1 MTTPTTLDSPRCRSP
16 CRRTS
21 FGENP
26 GLRVRGYT
34 DQHRRI
40 GVGTHCIRTYRSES
54 GCGYQRALDLVGF
67 PATTAHRGT
76 CRHLAGLASRFD
88 AVGLRSAGFLGHTTT
103 VEGRRHGGGP
113 ATQLTTTAQ
122 LPLGAGG
129 APVFSPDGARI
140 AFSAPPST
148 ALPPDR
154 HASWWRSASTTRS
167 TDPVSGGS
175 VRAHLFEF
183 DLAAGSLR
191 QLTDGDWDA
200 SHPAYSPDGTELAFT
215 AAMDGDADLTRASS
229 AWTVSLTDLASAPR
243 MLGGH
248 ARGIAGPLAWT
259 PAGDAVVAVG
269 WHTPIIHNNELLVLH
284 RDQRVEDRSLTS
296 GLDRNV
302 MPGGTG
308 YPGGAPSFTADGD
321 IVFCIR
327 NHGSTELHKVDFGSG
342 SVSPLLTG
350 EQTVVSGLALT
361 SGRAVVALATA
372 TSFGEV
378 AVIDLETRAVE
389 TVTELNTELTTS
401 VAFPVASERWFDIS
415 DGTRVQG
422 WILRDPNVTGAG
434 PLVLDVHGGPHNAWT
449 GTPTPM
455 HAYHAE
461 LVALGYTVL
470 MINPRG
476 SDGYGNDFFD
486 GVRDGW
492 GVRRIVPTCSNQ
504 SKPLSPRGGW
514 PIRSNWCSRATATAD
529 S

>member
-1 MTTPTTLDSPRCRSP
+1 M
-16 CRRTS
+16 
-21 FGENP
+21 
-26 GLRVRGYT
+26 
-34 DQHRRI
+34 
-40 GVGTHCIRTYRSES
+40 
-54 GCGYQRALDLVGF
+54 
-67 PATTAHRGT
+67 
-76 CRHLAGLASRFD
+76 
-88 AVGLRSAGFLGHTTT
+88 
-103 VEGRRHGGGP
+103 
-113 ATQLTTTAQ
+113 
-122 LPLGAGG
+122 
-129 APVFSPDGARI
+129 FSPDGARI
-140 AFSAPPST
+140 AFSAPVDRT
-148 ALPPDR
+148 AAGSSCLLVAKRLNYKVDG
-154 HASWWRSASTTRS
+154 
-167 TDPVSGGS
+167 SGVRGS

-243 MLGGH
+243 MLGH
-248 ARGIAGPLAWT
+248 ARGLAGPLAWT

-269 WHTPIIHNNELLVLH
+269 WYTPIIHNNELLVLH

-434 PLVLDVHGGPHNAWT
+434 PLVLDVHGGPHNAWA
-449 GTPTPM
+449 GTPTVM

-461 LVALGYTVL
+461 LVALGFTVL

-476 SDGYGNDFFD
+476 SDGYGNNFSD

-492 GVRRIVPTCSNQ
+492 GEAD
-504 SKPLSPRGGW
+504 
-514 PIRSNWCSRATATAD
+514 RADLLEPVETLVTEGMAD
-529 S
+529 PEQLVLTGYSYGEIHAGAP